1 MGVRLGMSGLVAL
14 VVLALPG
21 SAPCAA
27 AEDANGSAAA
37 PGRTELNAI
46 DRQFVRAASLRG
58 LAEVRLGKLAAA
70 KGESVEVKQF
80 GQRMVDDHSRAN
92 DQLMQLAGIKGITIP
107 AQLPRE
113 HRAKVDRLSR
123 LAGTAFDRAYIQEM
137 VRGHSDAIVIFER
150 QIKGGQDRDI
160 KNFAASTLSLLRD
173 HLQEARKIHDKITG
187 DRAAVR

>member
-21 SAPCAA
+21 PAPCAA
-27 AEDANGSAAA
+27 PESANGDAVA

-46 DRQFVRAASLRG
+46 DQQFVRTASLRG

-123 LAGTAFDRAYIQEM
+123 LAGAAFDRAYIQEM
-137 VRGHSDAIVIFER
+137 VRGHSDAIAIFER
-150 QIKGGQDRDI
+150 QIKGGQDQDI

>member
-1 MGVRLGMSGLVAL
+1 M
-14 VVLALPG
+14 
-21 SAPCAA
+21 
-27 AEDANGSAAA
+27 
-37 PGRTELNAI
+37 
-46 DRQFVRAASLRG
+46 
-58 LAEVRLGKLAAA
+58 GKLAAA

-173 HLQEARKIHDKITG
+173 HLQEARKIHDQITG
-187 DRAAVR
+187 GRATVQ